1 LGWRRETVTTPTNF
15 AIKKFNMKINKKII
29 TISHMLLL
37 LLLCNCLQSS
47 AALFGPAAITG
58 AKSGNIYH
66 AAASYTSNNIIKKK
80 FGKTPAEYVKNIV
93 TQHFYLNKVNPII
106 FEKNII
112 ENKKLLVDF
121 NNKDNEYDVFISA
134 VKKTLK

>member
-1 LGWRRETVTTPTNF
+1 
-15 AIKKFNMKINKKII
+15 MKINKKII
-29 TISHMLLL
+29 AISHMLFL
-37 LLLCNCLQSS
+37 LLLCNCLQTS

-66 AAASYTSNNIIKKK
+66 AAASYTSNNIMKKQ
-80 FGKTPAEYVKNIV
+80 FGKTPAEFVKNIV
-93 TQHFYLNKVNPII
+93 TQRFYLDKVNPII
-106 FEKNII
+106 FERNLI

-121 NNKDNEYDVFISA
+121 NNKDNEYDVFVSA

>member
-1 LGWRRETVTTPTNF
+1 MSLEGCIAHRNLSMDSNVYEVCEGVFIAGDSQTGNVNVSSNETNRYQIV
-15 AIKKFNMKINKKII
+15 
-29 TISHMLLL
+29 H
-37 LLLCNCLQSS
+37 
-47 AALFGPAAITG
+47 
-58 AKSGNIYH
+58 AK
-66 AAASYTSNNIIKKK
+66 
-80 FGKTPAEYVKNIV
+80 
-93 TQHFYLNKVNPII
+93 I